1 MLDLTPGINILQGA
15 NGLGKTN
22 IVEAIEVLSTG
33 LSHRTSSSVPLVQR
47 GEHAA
52 TIRANIES
60 VTDPEP
66 ADDGVNTSADAVDI
80 SDMKPVRQTQ
90 TTTLEA
96 TIAARGANRARI
108 NGGQSRYLREILGT
122 LPTVSFTPEDQQLVA
137 GDPAVR
143 RSFINQ
149 VASLLIPGY
158 ANRLQSF
165 THVAKQRA
173 ALLKQL
179 GQWQRAGSPID
190 AALIIAELNKSF
202 GPLYARLAGVAVDL
216 PSNAEIQDAAQDGG
230 EQAAVEYVPSFDEI
244 LGTQAPEPLISQHF
258 QRFYPGE
265 VSRGVNL
272 IGPQRDDLLVTLNGM
287 PAREFASNG
296 EMWTLALALKM
307 AQYRALCEYFDTRPV
322 VILDDVFAQ
331 LDESRRTEILRFAA
345 AQDQVLITAAAE
357 SDIPILPANES
368 AESGEIPVNR
378 IAVADLKRRDEA
390 DAERAG
396 EQ

>member
-1 MLDLTPGINILQGA
+1 MLFR
-15 NGLGKTN
+15 
-22 IVEAIEVLSTG
+22 S
-33 LSHRTSSSVPLVQR
+33 
-47 GEHAA
+47 
-52 TIRANIES
+52 
-60 VTDPEP
+60 
-66 ADDGVNTSADAVDI
+66 
-80 SDMKPVRQTQ
+80 
-90 TTTLEA
+90 
-96 TIAARGANRARI
+96 
-108 NGGQSRYLREILGT
+108 
-122 LPTVSFTPEDQQLVA
+122 SFTPEDQQLVA

-190 AALIIAELNKSF
+190 AALSGLEIWTGQFIEAGVALSRDRQRIIAELNKSF
-202 GPLYARLAGVAVDL
+202 GPLYARLAGVAGDL

-258 QRFYPGE
+258 QRIYPGE

-307 AQYRALCEYFDTRPV
+307 AQYQALCEYFDTRPV

-368 AESGEIPVNR
+368 TESGEIPVNR

>member
-66 ADDGVNTSADAVDI
+66 ADDGVNASADAVDI

-190 AALIIAELNKSF
+190 AALSGLEIWTGQFIEAGAQPRQAAHHRGTEQVVRPAVCQI
-202 GPLYARLAGVAVDL
+202 GRCGGRLAVQCG
-216 PSNAEIQDAAQDGG
+216 N
-230 EQAAVEYVPSFDEI
+230 
-244 LGTQAPEPLISQHF
+244 
-258 QRFYPGE
+258 
-265 VSRGVNL
+265 
-272 IGPQRDDLLVTLNGM
+272 
-287 PAREFASNG
+287 
-296 EMWTLALALKM
+296 
-307 AQYRALCEYFDTRPV
+307 
-322 VILDDVFAQ
+322 
-331 LDESRRTEILRFAA
+331 
-345 AQDQVLITAAAE
+345 
-357 SDIPILPANES
+357 
-368 AESGEIPVNR
+368 SGC
-378 IAVADLKRRDEA
+378 
-390 DAERAG
+390 RAG
-396 EQ
+396 WW